1 MALSPPPPPS
11 MAASF
16 LLLFCMAML
25 QFASG
30 SSLSCLPEPPTFL
43 YRLQSQCPIS
53 IQSNPPLQVDGNF
66 IEGVLSGRK
75 RIEYISIL
83 LYASWCPFSS
93 KMLPKFESLSSMFPQ
108 VEHLVLE
115 QSSALP
121 SLYSKYGIHS
131 LPAILLVNQT
141 SRLRYHGPNNLPSLS
156 EFYERNTGLEASN
169 NIVVG
174 QLSSIMSDENSTTN
188 PLMGLSLKE
197 TMIRD
202 PYLLLSVLFLCLRLL
217 LFVFPKIVLRLRA
230 FWVSCIP
237 HLNMQIFGE
246 TSQVMGRVLQVIDVR
261 RIWTK
266 LRLCKTRNFHE
277 RARSARVWAS
287 SLASVSL
294 GESSSARSSTQGL
307 N

>member
-1 MALSPPPPPS
+1 
-11 MAASF
+11 
-16 LLLFCMAML
+16 
-25 QFASG
+25 
-30 SSLSCLPEPPTFL
+30 
-43 YRLQSQCPIS
+43 
-53 IQSNPPLQVDGNF
+53 
-66 IEGVLSGRK
+66 
-75 RIEYISIL
+75 
-83 LYASWCPFSS
+83 
-93 KMLPKFESLSSMFPQ
+93 MLPKFEVLSSMFPHI
-108 VEHLVLE
+108 EHLVLE
-115 QSSALP
+115 QASVLP

-141 SRLRYHGPNNLPSLS
+141 SRLRYHGPNNVLSLL
-156 EFYERNTGLEASN
+156 EFYERNTRFEASN
-169 NIVVG
+169 VVVG
-174 QLSSIMSDENSTTN
+174 QPSSMMSDENSTLKS
-188 PLMGLSLKE
+188 LMGLSLEE
-197 TMIRD
+197 TLSRE
-202 PYLLLSVLFLCLRLL
+202 PYLVFSVLFLCLRIL
-217 LFVFPKIVLRLRA
+217 LFVFPKIVLRLQA

-294 GESSSARSSTQGL
+294 GESSSARLSSQGL

>member
-1 MALSPPPPPS
+1 LTSIDLSAFS
-11 MAASF
+11 GFKAS
-16 LLLFCMAML
+16 
-25 QFASG
+25 S
-30 SSLSCLPEPPTFL
+30 
-43 YRLQSQCPIS
+43 
-53 IQSNPPLQVDGNF
+53 
-66 IEGVLSGRK
+66 
-75 RIEYISIL
+75 
-83 LYASWCPFSS
+83 
-93 KMLPKFESLSSMFPQ
+93 
-108 VEHLVLE
+108 
-115 QSSALP
+115 
-121 SLYSKYGIHS
+121 
-131 LPAILLVNQT
+131 
-141 SRLRYHGPNNLPSLS
+141 
-156 EFYERNTGLEASN
+156 

-174 QLSSIMSDENSTTN
+174 QLNSMMSDENSTTN

-197 TMIRD
+197 TMTRD

-217 LFVFPKIVLRLRA
+217 LFVFPKLVSRLQA

-246 TSQVMGRVLQVIDVR
+246 TSQVIGRVLQMIDVR
-261 RIWTK
+261 RIWTQ